1 MLYLRGP
8 ECDRF
13 GYFSYIS
20 HNSFQRRLRAR
31 LCLAPHTLL
40 SVLGMSQLDYETDHP
55 EGRLGRI
62 ISNAILARS
71 SISTSLD
78 FPSTEDGQNISAE
91 MARSPSRP
99 RTATES
105 EAPKSQRPKPGFSSL
120 PSRKPSANQYTLYSS
135 YEESGLG
142 QSPRSASK
150 PRYDGIDGG
159 SNSNGDLDSQPE
171 AIRTPLSELGSTSS
185 KVFQYPEVLISV
197 RLERDHF
204 LNSDEDD
211 ENLQQLL
218 LEMLRDS
225 SGATQGAMTGVKIQD
240 IYKGFSTLLI
250 LSIPIALWNLIRENP
265 AFSFIGFVNTSNLTL
280 QSTTKREC
288 LVVPAAPR
296 ATEEATKRKFVMTEH
311 HQLTPSNNI
320 LSEWYVTDFHGNG

>member
-1 MLYLRGP
+1 
-8 ECDRF
+8 
-13 GYFSYIS
+13 
-20 HNSFQRRLRAR
+20 
-31 LCLAPHTLL
+31 
-40 SVLGMSQLDYETDHP
+40 MSELVYETDP
-55 EGRLGRI
+55 EGRLAS
-62 ISNAILARS
+62 ISNAILART
-71 SISTSLD
+71 SISTSHD
-78 FPSTEDGQNISAE
+78 FPSHAEDGQNISAE

-105 EAPKSQRPKPGFSSL
+105 EAPKSQRPKPDFSSL
-120 PSRKPSANQYTLYSS
+120 PSRKPSANQYILYSS

-150 PRYDGIDGG
+150 PRYDGIDDG
-159 SNSNGDLDSQPE
+159 SNSNGDLDSQHE
-171 AIRTPLSELGSTSS
+171 AIRTPPSELGSTSS

-211 ENLQQLL
+211 EKLQQLL

-296 ATEEATKRKFVMTEH
+296 AIEETTKRKIVMTEH

-320 LSEWYVTDFHGNG
+320 ISEWYVTGFHGNG

>member
-1 MLYLRGP
+1 VSCP
-8 ECDRF
+8 
-13 GYFSYIS
+13 
-20 HNSFQRRLRAR
+20 
-31 LCLAPHTLL
+31 PHTSLP
-40 SVLGMSQLDYETDHP
+40 VLRMSQLAYETDP
-55 EGRLGRI
+55 EGRPGR
-62 ISNAILARS
+62 ISNAILART
-71 SISTSLD
+71 SISTLLD
-78 FPSTEDGQNISAE
+78 FPSHTHDGQNISAE

-105 EAPKSQRPKPGFSSL
+105 EAPESQRPKPDFSSL
-120 PSRKPSANQYTLYSS
+120 PSRKPSANQYMLYSS

-150 PRYDGIDGG
+150 PRYDGIDDG
-159 SNSNGDLDSQPE
+159 SNSNGDVDSQQE
-171 AIRTPLSELGSTSS
+171 AIRTPPSELGSTSS
-185 KVFQYPEVLISV
+185 KVFQYPEVLISL
-197 RLERDHF
+197 RLEGDHF

-211 ENLQQLL
+211 EKMQQLL
-218 LEMLRDS
+218 LETLRNL

-240 IYKGFSTLLI
+240 IYKGFSTLLF

-296 ATEEATKRKFVMTEH
+296 AREETTKGEIVMTEH
-311 HQLTPSNNI
+311 HQLTPSSNI
-320 LSEWYVTDFHGNG
+320 ISKWYVTGFHGKGYIPIIDYPQQ

>member
-1 MLYLRGP
+1 
-8 ECDRF
+8 
-13 GYFSYIS
+13 
-20 HNSFQRRLRAR
+20 
-31 LCLAPHTLL
+31 
-40 SVLGMSQLDYETDHP
+40 MSQLDHETDP

-62 ISNAILARS
+62 ISNAILARTP
-71 SISTSLD
+71 ISTSLD
-78 FPSTEDGQNISAE
+78 FSSHTEDGQNISAK

-105 EAPKSQRPKPGFSSL
+105 EAPKSQRTKPDFSSL
-120 PSRKPSANQYTLYSS
+120 PSRKPSANQYMLYSS

-159 SNSNGDLDSQPE
+159 SNSNGDLDSQQE

-204 LNSDEDD
+204 LSSDEDD
-211 ENLQQLL
+211 EKMQQLL
-218 LEMLRDS
+218 LETLRNL
-225 SGATQGAMTGVKIQD
+225 SGATEEAMTGVKIQD
-240 IYKGFSTLLI
+240 ICKGFSTLLI

-288 LVVPAAPR
+288 LVVPAAAPR
-296 ATEEATKRKFVMTEH
+296 AIEETTKRKIVMTEH

-320 LSEWYVTDFHGNG
+320 ISEWYVTGFHGNG